1 MVKSSFSFVLGAT
14 APGLTL
20 TVSIDGQPVWTGP
33 ARPDTDKVIIEFND
47 DDAEHEMC
55 LEMSGK
61 TPDHTTVDD
70 NGQIV
75 EDLLLT
81 IRDMCFD
88 EINVDQTL
96 YEKSLYLHDYNG
108 TSEPTQTQFYGD
120 MGCNGSIKFCF
131 TTPIYLW
138 LLENM

>member
-20 TVSIDGQPVWTGP
+20 TVKLDGQPVWTGP
-33 ARPDTDKVIIEFND
+33 ALPNTEKIVIEFDD

-61 TPDHTTVDD
+61 IPDHTKVDPT
-70 NGQIV
+70 GQIV

-81 IRDMCFD
+81 IRNMCFD
-88 EINVDQTL
+88 EINVDQIL

-108 TSEPTQTQFYGD
+108 TGQDTQEEFYGD
-120 MGCNGSIKFCF
+120 MGCNGSVKFCF